1 MTFSD
6 KVIIIS
12 IMKQHAPI
20 HAEDLERRGLHL
32 TIFACLA
39 IFVLAVGVAVLM
51 YQAVFSPGTSPTVVS
66 PKTAFYGFCILS
78 VLLVGYI
85 WDRQSTIVKLRNQIE
100 GDRKKA
106 TVAWE
111 LASRE
116 LLKTLPNFSSF
127 QDRLPME
134 YRRAANTQQELSI
147 LLIQIQLHEDFSA
160 PSAAQSTLGDA
171 AKAIARKLRDE
182 DSIYLLQFCYFAIVL
197 PGVKL
202 SAARGVSV
210 RVAEGLTD
218 VAGAIERYS
227 FKIDII
233 NYPLNASTAIEL
245 ESCVCALIPDEN
257 SQQQLISTEIAT

>member
-1 MTFSD
+1 
-6 KVIIIS
+6 
-12 IMKQHAPI
+12 MKQHAPI
-20 HAEDLERRGLHL
+20 DAADLERRGLHL

-39 IFVLAVGVAVLM
+39 IFALAVGVAVLM
-51 YQAVFSPGTSPTVVS
+51 YQAVFSPGTSSTVVS
-66 PKTAFYGFCILS
+66 PKTAFYGFCALS
-78 VLLVGYI
+78 VLLVAYI
-85 WDRQSTIVKLRNQIE
+85 WDRQLTILKLRNQIE

-134 YRRAANTQQELSI
+134 YRRAASTTQELSI
-147 LLIQIQLHEDFSA
+147 LVVQIQLHEDFSA
-160 PSAAQSTLGDA
+160 SSTAQSTLGDV

-182 DSIYLLQFCYFAIVL
+182 DSIYLLQFCCFAIVL

-202 SAARGVSV
+202 SAARGVSA
-210 RVAEGLTD
+210 RIAECLTD
-218 VAGAIERYS
+218 VAGAIGRYS

-245 ESCVCALIPDEN
+245 ESCVSALIPYDN
-257 SQQQLISTEIAT
+257 SNQELISTEVAT

>member
-1 MTFSD
+1 
-6 KVIIIS
+6 
-12 IMKQHAPI
+12 MKQHVPI
-20 HAEDLERRGLHL
+20 RAEDVERRGLHL

-51 YQAVFSPGTSPTVVS
+51 YQAVFSPGTSLTVVS
-66 PKTAFYGFCILS
+66 PKTAFYGFCVLS
-78 VLLVGYI
+78 ILLVAYI
-85 WDRQSTIVKLRNQIE
+85 WDRQSTIVKLRTQIE

-147 LLIQIQLHEDFSA
+147 LLVQIQLHEDFSA
-160 PSAAQSTLGDA
+160 PSTAQSTLGDA

-202 SAARGVSV
+202 SAARGVSA

-257 SQQQLISTEIAT
+257 SQQQLISTEMAT